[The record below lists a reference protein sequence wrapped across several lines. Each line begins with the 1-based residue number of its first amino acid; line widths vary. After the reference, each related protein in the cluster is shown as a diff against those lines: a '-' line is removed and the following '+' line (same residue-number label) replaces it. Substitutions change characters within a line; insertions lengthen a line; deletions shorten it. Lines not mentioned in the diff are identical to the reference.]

1 LLMEVTEDWVSGVI
15 PPRRTLS
22 RKGENGVVVVIGGS
36 GVYHGAP
43 FMTSM
48 AAMRSGVDLVYLYVP
63 EKIATPIRAL
73 SPSLIVTPYSDM
85 KLTRRV
91 ASQILNSVPKADVAA
106 VGPGLALAKEEALNQ
121 LLRGLI
127 ERGLALVLD
136 ATALQPHVLKDVR
149 GHKVILTPHAG
160 EFYRLFGALLSDKI
174 EERVARAE
182 KAAQEHQV
190 VILLKGPIDVI
201 TDGEKVLINKT
212 GNCAMTVGG
221 TGDVLTGLAAGI
233 RAKGVPPLEAAA
245 AAAYVNGLC
254 GDAAQRDLGLHIL
267 PTDMI
272 ERIPVVMKR
281 FDKVSA

>member
-91 ASQILNSVPKADVAA
+91 ASQILNSVPEADVAA

-233 RAKGVPPLEAAA
+233 RAKASPP
-245 AAAYVNGLC
+245 
-254 GDAAQRDLGLHIL
+254 
-267 PTDMI
+267 
-272 ERIPVVMKR
+272 
-281 FDKVSA
+281 

>member
-1 LLMEVTEDWVSGVI
+1 MEVTEDWVSGVI
-15 PPRRTLS
+15 PRRRTLS

-91 ASQILNSVPKADVAA
+91 ASQILSSVPKADVAA
-106 VGPGLALAKEEALNQ
+106 VGPGLAVAKEEALNE

-127 ERGLALVLD
+127 ERGVALVLD
-136 ATALQPHVLKDVR
+136 ATALQPHVLRAVR
-149 GHKVILTPHAG
+149 GHRVILTPHAG
-160 EFYRLFGALLSDKI
+160 EFYRLFGALPGDKI
-174 EERVARAE
+174 EERVAQAA
-182 KAAQEHQV
+182 KAGQEHQV

-201 TDGEKVLINKT
+201 TDGERVLINKT

-221 TGDVLTGLAAGI
+221 TGDVLTGLVAGI

-245 AAAYVNGLC
+245 AAAYINGLC

-267 PTDMI
+267 PTDMV
-272 ERIPVVMKR
+272 ERIPLVMKR
-281 FDKVSA
+281 FDKVSP

>member
-1 LLMEVTEDWVSGVI
+1 MMEVTEDWVSGVI

>member
-1 LLMEVTEDWVSGVI
+1 MEVTEDWVSGVI

-91 ASQILNSVPKADVAA
+91 ASQILNSVPEADVAA

>member
-1 LLMEVTEDWVSGVI
+1 MLMEVTEDWVSGVI

>member
-1 LLMEVTEDWVSGVI
+1 MEVTEDWVSGVI